1 MDPVT
6 LAFYALVCAV
16 LSLFA
21 PRLGGR
27 TARLIVGA
35 LVGVL
40 AAALLPLLRSGLSG
54 G

>member
-1 MDPVT
+1 MDPVS
-6 LAFYALVCAV
+6 LAFYALVCAL

-27 TARLIVGA
+27 AVRLIVGA
-35 LVGVL
+35 LVGVV
-40 AAALLPLLRSGLSG
+40 AAALLPILRTVLLG

>member
-1 MDPVT
+1 MDPVS

-27 TARLIVGA
+27 AARLVVGA

-40 AAALLPLLRSGLSG
+40 AAAVLPLLRTTFF
-54 G
+54 